1 MGKPE
6 NAVESEIV
14 RQAEANGFLCY
25 KFVSPSRRGV
35 PDRELIGHGLTFFIE
50 AKAPGETLRPLQI
63 SIQGDMC
70 AHGALIAVMDTKQQ
84 VRRFFDDLQAGG
96 YKPNYLR
103 GMLPEYQ
110 PAELADKAELLR
122 KAYRRKSS
130 QKEGVRHD

>member
-6 NAVESEIV
+6 NAVESEIIS
-14 RQAEANGFLCY
+14 QAAQYGFLCY

-50 AKAPGETLRPLQI
+50 AKAPGENLRPLQV

-84 VRRFFDDLQAGG
+84 VQQFFHRLDAGG
-96 YKPNYLR
+96 YKTACLR
-103 GMLPEYQ
+103 KLIPEYQ
-110 PAELADKAELLR
+110 PSELILKTKALQ
-122 KAYRRKSS
+122 KQARKSP
-130 QKEGVRHD
+130 